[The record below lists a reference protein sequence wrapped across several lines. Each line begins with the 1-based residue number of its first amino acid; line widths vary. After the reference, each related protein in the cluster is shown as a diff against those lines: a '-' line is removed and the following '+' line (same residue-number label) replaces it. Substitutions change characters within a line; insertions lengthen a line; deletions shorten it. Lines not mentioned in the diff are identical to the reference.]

1 MLRLPLAPGIADQTD
16 YIMIPP
22 HPESPVR
29 TFVSLKGCGF
39 PFSIFSRAELK
50 NKAGIISR
58 NLCGIIHGKTSVSY
72 P

>member
-22 HPESPVR
+22 HPESPDG
-29 TFVSLKGCGF
+29 TFVSRKGHGF
-39 PFSIFSRAELK
+39 LFRFFPGRNLK